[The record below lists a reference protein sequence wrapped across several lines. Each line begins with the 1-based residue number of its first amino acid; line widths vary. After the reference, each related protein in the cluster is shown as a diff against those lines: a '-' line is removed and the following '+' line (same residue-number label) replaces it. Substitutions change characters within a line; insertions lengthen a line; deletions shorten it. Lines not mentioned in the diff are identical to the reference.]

1 MNPRWVGFDMD
12 ECLGS
17 FMSLWPF
24 CNVLPQKAVFS
35 LETKIAY
42 LSRIADRLAFSDR
55 VWLFRPEL
63 DPLLAALVQAKRKGI
78 IQGCFILTNNGSAE
92 ITEVVRRMLNLRANV
107 INTSPATAASAAT
120 AAKTM
125 SELFVVG
132 WHRYTPCRK
141 RTGSILTKNLQCVQ
155 NCLADSGLPTLTDRQ
170 SLLYFD
176 DFADHVLSKEIPH
189 YVTVKAYFHYTPI
202 SLVYNEIRGI
212 IHEFK
217 VPKGIVDGVL
227 EAGHVQEEKDLKS
240 DKELIVYPPAEN
252 NTSFSLLRH
261 FAHFLQGS
269 PLAKSKGKS
278 IGKGKGKSKGTT
290 TTTRKAPTKGG
301 LRATRKQSK
310 K

>member
-1 MNPRWVGFDMD
+1 MGFDMD

-24 CNVLPQKAVFS
+24 CNVLPQKAGFS
-35 LETKIAY
+35 LDTKIAY

-63 DPLLAALVQAKRKGI
+63 DPLLAALVQAKRKEI

-107 INTSPATAASAAT
+107 INASPTTAAT
-120 AAKTM
+120 AKTM

-202 SLVYNEIRGI
+202 SIVFNEIRGI

-217 VPKGIVDGVL
+217 VPKAIVDGVL

-240 DKELIVYPPAEN
+240 DKELIVYPPSES

-269 PLAKSKGKS
+269 PLAKSKSKGKS
-278 IGKGKGKSKGTT
+278 IGKGKSKGTA
-290 TTTRKAPTKGG
+290 TTRKAPTKGG
-301 LRATRKQSK
+301 FRATRKQSK